1 MKSNVIHLNKIIL
14 GNFENI
20 LYFNIIFFLFSFLY
34 IKIVVPV
41 FSYEG
46 YYIDISVEKIALSI
60 FFLFFIS
67 LLIKK
72 KEMVSTALI
81 NALISFSYIPMLVLF
96 SFENLSLEYM
106 IYVTI
111 SLYVVILF
119 SQYLLNYIRFKIV
132 PFNINFILL
141 FLIPLIFIVLAFMFY
156 KNIAYCNLDI
166 NKVYEYRR
174 IINKNTPVLIAYAY
188 NILFKGII
196 PLLFLFYLF
205 QKYKKFFKIVISVSL
220 IILYTFLFAIT
231 SQKFYLF
238 IIPFIV
244 TIYLCS
250 FFLRQIKL
258 IFLKIVIFLI
268 IFIIILSMLKG
279 ELQLLIS
286 SMFVRRLFFVP
297 ASLNFAYFDF
307 FKDHQFVYFTDSKF
321 LPFYYIF
328 GYPYDLSVSHLIG
341 REIFMKPDMA
351 ANTGWLGSGYAQM
364 GFLGMILYA
373 FIISLILR
381 YLDYLSKYLN
391 KKFLILSFIPY
402 IITLFLSSDL
412 KTTLLNHGLFF
423 YIILLSILAYYQKRR
438 YYFYAK
444 DKDLSYNK
452 YPYIV

>member
-1 MKSNVIHLNKIIL
+1 
-14 GNFENI
+14 
-20 LYFNIIFFLFSFLY
+20 
-34 IKIVVPV
+34 
-41 FSYEG
+41 
-46 YYIDISVEKIALSI
+46 
-60 FFLFFIS
+60 
-67 LLIKK
+67 
-72 KEMVSTALI
+72 
-81 NALISFSYIPMLVLF
+81 
-96 SFENLSLEYM
+96 
-106 IYVTI
+106 
-111 SLYVVILF
+111 
-119 SQYLLNYIRFKIV
+119 
-132 PFNINFILL
+132 
-141 FLIPLIFIVLAFMFY
+141 
-156 KNIAYCNLDI
+156 
-166 NKVYEYRR
+166 
-174 IINKNTPVLIAYAY
+174 
-188 NILFKGII
+188 
-196 PLLFLFYLF
+196 
-205 QKYKKFFKIVISVSL
+205 
-220 IILYTFLFAIT
+220 
-231 SQKFYLF
+231 
-238 IIPFIV
+238 
-244 TIYLCS
+244 
-250 FFLRQIKL
+250 
-258 IFLKIVIFLI
+258 
-268 IFIIILSMLKG
+268 MLKG